1 MLGPILASGEK
12 TPWLLVADESG
23 FRFGPSEETS
33 QSQEDAC
40 RPPSQIPYHFS
51 VNAPSSRTGQS
62 SQARYHL
69 GEMSVK
75 PLTNSVQILDKTR
88 LFAMVFEAT
97 FALIRTPSMNIMI
110 SLLLVLC
117 LEMSLSRDETLAQ
130 VSNLDS
136 VRILDGGLAFASGM
150 IEKSSAMDGIV
161 NLITGDNQSSGNRML
176 LGKGDSLYLKLDNPA
191 DVATGDLFTVYRRVR
206 KVFHPVTQEYL
217 GFVVN
222 RSAVVRVT
230 AADHALT
237 TVQIV
242 VNYGPVAPGDPVA
255 RFKEP
260 AQEPTTRSETN
271 ISDLEGM
278 IIELQADRTMT
289 LVSQSNVVYI
299 DRGREDGLQKGDL
312 LDMHRY
318 SPVLPPRRIGQLKVL
333 STEDHTAVAKILR
346 ANTRVIKGD
355 RFKFVG
361 SPEPSA
367 HPVVALTHASAE
379 QSNPSPVRPT
389 TDLVTS
395 KLTVHDAS
403 GQSRLNLGELAKFL
417 RYESGDAAIKP
428 ENYAVL
434 DQFIEYLRTSGD
446 TRLIRIE
453 GHTDNVE
460 IGPSLKARYPSN
472 WELSKVRANGVLRYL
487 VEKGGIDSAR
497 VTAVAL
503 GDSKPTASNEMEE
516 DRKKNRRVEVVLY
529 LAEADASEEPTHTH
543 TLSTNAPNLNARG
556 NLDQQNP
563 STPASDAGNPVTPGT
578 VSLDDSS
585 RTSQTGS
592 GSLAGT
598 PDTGSPSTPMEPNRP
613 DTSQQQPAAGG
624 TPTE

>member
-1 MLGPILASGEK
+1 MK
-12 TPWLLVADESG
+12 
-23 FRFGPSEETS
+23 
-33 QSQEDAC
+33 
-40 RPPSQIPYHFS
+40 
-51 VNAPSSRTGQS
+51 
-62 SQARYHL
+62 
-69 GEMSVK
+69 
-75 PLTNSVQILDKTR
+75 
-88 LFAMVFEAT
+88 
-97 FALIRTPSMNIMI
+97 IMI
-110 SLLLVLC
+110 SILFVLYSG
-117 LEMSLSRDETLAQ
+117 MSLSLDQALAQ

-136 VRILDGGLAFASGM
+136 VRILDGGLTFASGM
-150 IEKSSAMDGIV
+150 IEKTSPIDGTV
-161 NLITGDNQSSGNRML
+161 NLITGDNQATGNRML
-176 LGKGDSLYLKLDNPA
+176 LGKGDSLYLKLENPA
-191 DVATGDLFTVYRRVR
+191 DVAMGDLFTVYRRVR

-237 TVQIV
+237 TAEIV

-255 RFKEP
+255 RFRDP
-260 AQEPTTRSETN
+260 ALDTN
-271 ISDLEGM
+271 TSAAANVADLEGM

-299 DRGREDGLQKGDL
+299 DRGREDGLKTGDL
-312 LDMHRY
+312 LDIHRH
-318 SPVLPPRRIGQLKVL
+318 SVGLPPRKIGQLKVL
-333 STEDHTAVAKILR
+333 STEARTAVAKVLR

-361 SPEPSA
+361 VPEPSA
-367 HPVVALTHASAE
+367 HPVVALAHASAE
-379 QSNPSPVRPT
+379 QSNPPPAGPT
-389 TDLVTS
+389 ADLITS
-395 KLTVHDAS
+395 KLKAHDAS

-497 VTAVAL
+497 VTAMAL

-516 DRKKNRRVEVVLY
+516 DRKKNRRVEIVLY
-529 LAEADASEEPTHTH
+529 LAEADASEEPPHMH
-543 TLSTNAPNLNARG
+543 TLSTNAPNLTVRG
-556 NLDQQNP
+556 TLHQQ
-563 STPASDAGNPVTPGT
+563 SPAAPGSDTGGPVTSGT
-578 VSLDDSS
+578 LAVDDTS

-592 GSLAGT
+592 GSRTGT
-598 PDTGSPSTPMEPNRP
+598 PDVGSPSTPMEPNKP
-613 DTSQQQPAAGG
+613 DTSQQQPAGG
-624 TPTE
+624 TSTE

>member
-1 MLGPILASGEK
+1 MKI
-12 TPWLLVADESG
+12 T
-23 FRFGPSEETS
+23 
-33 QSQEDAC
+33 
-40 RPPSQIPYHFS
+40 
-51 VNAPSSRTGQS
+51 
-62 SQARYHL
+62 
-69 GEMSVK
+69 
-75 PLTNSVQILDKTR
+75 
-88 LFAMVFEAT
+88 
-97 FALIRTPSMNIMI
+97 I
-110 SLLLVLC
+110 SFLLVLC
-117 LEMSLSRDETLAQ
+117 SGMSLSPDQAFAQ

-150 IEKSSAMDGIV
+150 IEKTSPIDGTV

-191 DVATGDLFTVYRRVR
+191 DVASGDLFTVYRRVR
-206 KVFHPVTQEYL
+206 KVFHPVTREYL

-237 TVQIV
+237 TAEIV

-255 RFKEP
+255 RFRDP
-260 AQEPTTRSETN
+260 ALDTN
-271 ISDLEGM
+271 TSAATNVADLEGM

-299 DRGREDGLQKGDL
+299 DRGREDGLKTGDL
-312 LDMHRY
+312 LDIHRH
-318 SPVLPPRRIGQLKVL
+318 SVGLPPRKIGQLKVL
-333 STEDHTAVAKILR
+333 SAEASTAVAKILR

-361 SPEPSA
+361 VPETST
-367 HPVVALTHASAE
+367 HPVVALTHASVD
-379 QSNPSPVRPT
+379 QSNPSPVGPT
-389 TDLVTS
+389 ADVVTS
-395 KLTVHDAS
+395 KLKVHDAS

-446 TRLIRIE
+446 ARLIRIE

-487 VEKGGIDSAR
+487 VEKGGVDPAR
-497 VTAVAL
+497 LTAIAL

-516 DRKKNRRVEVVLY
+516 DRKKNRRVEIVMY
-529 LAEADASEEPTHTH
+529 PAETEVSEEPPHGH
-543 TLSTNAPNLNARG
+543 TLNTNASNLSAHG
-556 NLDQQNP
+556 TAGQP
-563 STPASDAGNPVTPGT
+563 STTLPASDTGSAVTPGT
-578 VSLDDSS
+578 LPAEDSLQ
-585 RTSQTGS
+585 TSQ
-592 GSLAGT
+592 AGT
-598 PDTGSPSTPMEPNRP
+598 SNRIGTPNTGGPSMQIEPNKP
-613 DTSQQQPAAGG
+613 DAPQQQPANG
-624 TPTE
+624 TSTE

>member
-1 MLGPILASGEK
+1 MK
-12 TPWLLVADESG
+12 
-23 FRFGPSEETS
+23 
-33 QSQEDAC
+33 
-40 RPPSQIPYHFS
+40 
-51 VNAPSSRTGQS
+51 
-62 SQARYHL
+62 
-69 GEMSVK
+69 
-75 PLTNSVQILDKTR
+75 
-88 LFAMVFEAT
+88 
-97 FALIRTPSMNIMI
+97 IMI

-117 LEMSLSRDETLAQ
+117 SEMSLSRDQALAQ

-150 IEKSSAMDGIV
+150 IEKSSAMDGTV

-206 KVFHPVTQEYL
+206 KVFHPVTREYL

-237 TVQIV
+237 TVEIV

-260 AQEPTTRSETN
+260 APEANTRSETN

-312 LDMHRY
+312 LDIHRY

-333 STEDHTAVAKILR
+333 STEAHTAVAKILR

-367 HPVVALTHASAE
+367 HPVVALTHAPAE

-578 VSLDDSS
+578 VSMDDSS

-624 TPTE
+624 TLTE